1 MQVQHAPHH
10 YKLDELADVEL
21 VELARRQ
28 NGAAFRV
35 IMQRNNQR
43 LFRIARAVAGDDSE
57 AEDVVQA
64 AYVNAYASLGSFRG
78 EAHLATWLTRI
89 VLNEALGRRRRQRP
103 VVGLEVLD
111 AGSWRGGPAMSETHG
126 PAGDADP
133 ERAVARRQV
142 RQLIETAVDGLP
154 EGFRVVFVMRDVQE
168 LSIEETADVLGLPPA
183 TVKTRLHRARQQL
196 RRTLDAQL
204 SSVLGEAFPFDGAR
218 CSHTADV
225 VLQRIGLAE
234 APAGRRDGVGYD
246 VDGLEN
252 E

>member
-1 MQVQHAPHH
+1 MQVQHAP

-28 NGAAFRV
+28 NGPAFRI

-43 LFRIARAVAGDDSE
+43 LFRVARAVVRDDSE

-64 AYVNAYASLGSFRG
+64 AYVNAYAGLGSFRG
-78 EAHLATWLTRI
+78 EANLATWLTRI
-89 VLNEALGRRRRQRP
+89 VLNEALGRRRRQRQ

-111 AGSWRGGPAMSETHG
+111 AGAGRGGPAMSDTQHM
-126 PAGDADP
+126 AADADP

-154 EGFRVVFVMRDVQE
+154 EIFRIVFVMRDVQE

-183 TVKTRLHRARQQL
+183 TVKTRLHRARHQL
-196 RRTLDAQL
+196 RRALDVQL
-204 SSVLGEAFPFDGAR
+204 SSALNGAFPFDGAR
-218 CSHTADV
+218 CAHTADV

-234 APAGRRDGVGYD
+234 TPAG
-246 VDGLEN
+246 
-252 E
+252 

>member
-1 MQVQHAPHH
+1 MQVQHAHRPD
-10 YKLDELADVEL
+10 KLDELADVEL

-28 NGAAFRV
+28 NGTAFRI

-43 LFRIARAVAGDDSE
+43 LFRIARAVVRDDSE

-64 AYVNAYASLGSFRG
+64 AYVNAYASLGGFRG
-78 EAHLATWLTRI
+78 DANLATWLTRI

-111 AGSWRGGPAMSETHG
+111 AEGGGPAMSETHG
-126 PAGDADP
+126 MAQDADP
-133 ERAVARRQV
+133 EQAVARRQV
-142 RQLIETAVDGLP
+142 RQLIESAVDRLP

-204 SSVLGEAFPFDGAR
+204 SSVLSEAFPFDGAR
-218 CSHTADV
+218 CSNTADV
-225 VLQRIGLAE
+225 VLQRIGLAD
-234 APAGRRDGVGYD
+234 APASGRDGV
-246 VDGLEN
+246 VDR
-252 E
+252 

>member
-1 MQVQHAPHH
+1 MV
-10 YKLDELADVEL
+10 
-21 VELARRQ
+21 R
-28 NGAAFRV
+28 
-35 IMQRNNQR
+35 
-43 LFRIARAVAGDDSE
+43 DDSE

-78 EAHLATWLTRI
+78 EANLATWLTRI

-111 AGSWRGGPAMSETHG
+111 AEAWRGGPAMSETHKLSS
-126 PAGDADP
+126 DADP

-154 EGFRVVFVMRDVQE
+154 ESFRIVFVMRDVQE

-183 TVKTRLHRARQQL
+183 TVKTRLHRARNQL
-196 RRTLDAQL
+196 RRALDAQL
-204 SSVLGEAFPFDGAR
+204 SSVLNEAFPFDGAR

-225 VLQRIGLAE
+225 VLRRIGLAE
-234 APAGRRDGVGYD
+234 APAD
-246 VDGLEN
+246 
-252 E
+252 

>member
-1 MQVQHAPHH
+1 MQVQHAQHP

-28 NGAAFRV
+28 NGPAFRT

-43 LFRIARAVAGDDSE
+43 LFRIARAVVRDDSE

-78 EAHLATWLTRI
+78 EANLATWLTRI
-89 VLNEALGRRRRQRP
+89 VLNEALGRRRRQRQ

-111 AGSWRGGPAMSETHG
+111 ADAWRGGPAMSETQHM
-126 PAGDADP
+126 AADADP

-154 EGFRVVFVMRDVQE
+154 EIFRIVFVMRDVQE

-183 TVKTRLHRARQQL
+183 TVKTRLHRARLQL
-196 RRTLDAQL
+196 RRALDVQL
-204 SSVLGEAFPFDGAR
+204 SSALGEAFPFDGAR
-218 CSHTADV
+218 CAHTADV
-225 VLQRIGLAE
+225 VLQRIGLME
-234 APAGRRDGVGYD
+234 TPAG
-246 VDGLEN
+246 
-252 E
+252 